1 MQTDDT
7 EAVKEVVL
15 IIVVMEEGRRRI
27 EFI

>member
-15 IIVVMEEGRRRI
+15 ILVVMEEGRRRI